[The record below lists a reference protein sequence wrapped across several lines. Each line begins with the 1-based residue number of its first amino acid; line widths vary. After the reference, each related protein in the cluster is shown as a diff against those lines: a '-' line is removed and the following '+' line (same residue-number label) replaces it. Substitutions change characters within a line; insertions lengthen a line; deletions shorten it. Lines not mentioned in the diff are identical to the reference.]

1 MLFILIAL
9 IFAFL
14 VAQLIYS
21 AYYFQKARILAKAI
35 YANDLE
41 IGKKNN
47 PTLKVLVGGDSI
59 ATGVGAT
66 NAQTSTAGRLAN
78 YLAKSNYV
86 VFKNK
91 ATNGAK
97 MADLLN
103 ETLPSEKQDLI
114 ILIVSSN
121 DLLYLTNF
129 KKFEMATK
137 KVLEKY
143 SKLTKKLII
152 IGPGR
157 IDSCIAIPLP
167 LRLIYKIQGPKYASI
182 IKSQAKHYPNI
193 VYLKP
198 DWPPQGTFSSDKF
211 HPNDEGHKVWFERIK
226 KAI

>member
-21 AYYFQKARILAKAI
+21 GYYFRKARILAETI
-35 YANDLE
+35 FTRDLE
-41 IGKKNN
+41 VGDRKN
-47 PTLKVLVGGDSI
+47 PILKVLIGGDSI

-66 NAQTSTAGRLAN
+66 SAQTSTAGRLAN
-78 YLAKSNYV
+78 YLAKSNYLI
-86 VFKNK
+86 FKNR
-91 ATNGAK
+91 AANGAK
-97 MADLLN
+97 IRNLLK

-121 DLLYLTNF
+121 DLLYFTNF
-129 KKFEMATK
+129 KKFETDTK

-152 IGPGR
+152 VGPGR
-157 IDSCIAIPLP
+157 IDSCVAIPYP
-167 LRLIYKIQGPKYASI
+167 LKLIYKNRGSKYASVI
-182 IKSQAKHYPNI
+182 ASKTRYYPNI
-193 VYLKP
+193 VYIKP
-198 DWPPQGTFSSDKF
+198 DWPPKGTFSSDKF

-226 KAI
+226 KAL